1 MSKDV
6 KKILFFSIIY
16 LIVFFILPMYII
28 LFTNLIADLG
38 WFFIYYFIIFPL
50 TFMLFLVC
58 YRIKFKGTI
67 EFYKKLLLFYWIVF
81 LGLCT
86 FLGFF
91 TYYIINI
98 AFQNFGF

>member
-1 MSKDV
+1 M
-6 KKILFFSIIY
+6 KKEHNDILIFSF
-16 LIVFFILPMYII
+16 V
-28 LFTNLIADLG
+28 
-38 WFFIYYFIIFPL
+38 YFIIFMILPFYLFIFSGFVKDIAWYGNYFLFIFPL
-50 TFMLFLVC
+50 SFIIFLIV
-58 YRIKFKGTI
+58 YKSKFKGTLK
-67 EFYKKLLLFYWIVF
+67 FYKKLLLFYWIVF